1 MALPPRIILWSN
13 ACLADDNDDDDN
25 IMTEE
30 KDNPQRNR
38 RNHKQEEN
46 QNKTNKTP
54 VLDSGRKLPHRTPNQ
69 TMRRQTSNLSGP
81 RHKKSNRTTH
91 TQERRK
97 QTEWNTKHD
106 GSITNDE
113 SRGWKEFDAG
123 EKSHSPTSP
132 TSKRRRGTETA
143 T

>member
-1 MALPPRIILWSN
+1 MG
-13 ACLADDNDDDDN
+13 
-25 IMTEE
+25 
-30 KDNPQRNR
+30 RNR

-46 QNKTNKTP
+46 QNKNTQNTR
-54 VLDSGRKLPHRTPNQ
+54 LGFRKEIA
-69 TMRRQTSNLSGP
+69 TSNPQPNNAQANVEPLWTKA
-81 RHKKSNRTTH
+81 KKSNRTTH